1 MKSNFKTA
9 KEFAL
14 KNFPVGTM
22 VKIIHMKGEPHYDGR
37 EGIVR
42 HIDSTGQLH
51 GDWGNL
57 AIIPEEDEI
66 VKLN

>member
-42 HIDSTGQLH
+42 HIDGIGQLH